1 MANPVG
7 PQSTAF
13 RSRMLSEEWN
23 ISRVHSGDRHDP
35 RDREAAAYSDGFR
48 PDQSTANAL
57 RSPAFH

>member
-1 MANPVG
+1 
-7 PQSTAF
+7 
-13 RSRMLSEEWN
+13 MLSEEWN